1 MNQNNFKEARPE
13 KHDKNNKRH
22 GQKKGRGRKK
32 KKQSN
37 LPDRD
42 EGPLVGF

>member
-32 KKQSN
+32 KNRATYLIGMKG
-37 LPDRD
+37 R
-42 EGPLVGF
+42 